1 MKALLSEIIKRLGS
15 AAFRTGLRRGTNK
28 ILEQALKSQPE
39 YRDMV
44 AHGGKLRAE
53 LGVVDSEAAMNRLVR
68 DWLASTQVRVA
79 RPRLLGKQFV
89 GSIVTI
95 QSIQADYQ
103 DVLSK
108 AYASYTTERGEVIP
122 WLEWLLTQGSDTMI
136 MSHVAWNPLNPTIA
150 SRTGTNT
157 VMKKSRG
164 KGWGVPSEYAGT
176 PEDNLATR
184 AVADSM
190 REILELVKKESTR
203 RL

>member
-1 MKALLSEIIKRLGS
+1 MKALLNEITKRLGS
-15 AAFRTGLRRGTNK
+15 AAFRTSLRRGTNK

-44 AHGGKLRAE
+44 AHGGQLRAE

-68 DWLASTQVRVA
+68 DWLASTTVRVA
-79 RPRLLGKQFV
+79 RPRLLGKQFL

-122 WLEWLLTQGSDTMI
+122 WLEWLLTRGSDTLI
-136 MSHVAWNPLNPTIA
+136 MNHMVWNPLEPTIA

-157 VMKKSRG
+157 IMKKSRG
-164 KGWGVPSEYAGT
+164 RGWGVPAEYAGVA
-176 PEDNLATR
+176 EDNFATR
-184 AVADSM
+184 AVAESM
-190 REILELVKKESTR
+190 REIQDLIQKESTR